1 MEIDKTGRIGDT
13 RGMSPLKK
21 APVHRFAHEAM
32 ATVFEVFI
40 AGKAEAY
47 ARQAA
52 RAAFDEVDRLERLFS
67 RFDPSSETSRI
78 GRLRPGESLR
88 IGIETAEVLGLAAAV
103 QAETG
108 GAFDVNYLAAGRAA
122 AEKRPMASPPALATL
137 IRVIQTGRGI
147 EVVRIP
153 AKGRARA
160 QVLDLDLGAVGKGYA
175 LDSALAVLQDWEVG
189 NVLLHAGTST
199 ALAAGPGP
207 GKSGS
212 GHGWPIGAGSVAG
225 ISAGP
230 DHVFLRDRALSGS
243 GTEVKGGHIVDPR
256 TGRPARGHQAAWASH
271 PSAAAAD
278 ALSTAF
284 MVMTASGVSALC
296 GRHPEAWALV
306 INARKK
312 CRIFNAGAIAEN
324 RPART
329 RRQR

>member
-1 MEIDKTGRIGDT
+1 
-13 RGMSPLKK
+13 MSLRKK

-32 ATVFEVFI
+32 ATVFEVFV
-40 AGKAEAY
+40 AGKTEEY
-47 ARQAA
+47 AGQAV

-78 GRLRPGESLR
+78 GRLQPGESLR
-88 IGIETAEVLGLAAAV
+88 IGIETAEVLGIAAAV

-122 AEKRPMASPPALATL
+122 AGKRLKASPPPLEKL
-137 IRVIQTGRGI
+137 IRVVQTGRGV

-153 AKGRARA
+153 AKGSSKIP
-160 QVLDLDLGAVGKGYA
+160 VLDLDLGAVGKGYA
-175 LDSALAVLQDWEVG
+175 LDGALAVLRDWEVG

-207 GKSGS
+207 GKSRS
-212 GHGWPIGAGSVAG
+212 GRGWPVGTGSVG
-225 ISAGP
+225 GTTAGP
-230 DHVFLRDRALSGS
+230 SRVFLRDHALSGS
-243 GTEVKGGHIVDPR
+243 GIEVKGGHIVDPR
-256 TGRPARGHQAAWASH
+256 TGRPARGARAAWASH

-284 MVMTASGVSALC
+284 IVMTASGVSALC
-296 GRHPEAWALV
+296 GRHPEVWALV

-312 CRIFNAGAIAEN
+312 CRIFNACALAGN
-324 RPART
+324 RPVQT